1 MTAPAGGGV
10 HTASGLKGLDDLS
23 PPDRPS
29 GPVEP
34 VAGQRPSGG
43 LLAAVPGPAVD
54 SPDSKNAPDDARPA
68 APSALELRLRAL
80 MAAARYH
87 GMELD
92 REDLRVP
99 EGEMPSPAVLVDW
112 VRAGGLWARAVRM
125 RWSNLIGLKAGGPI
139 VLLLNDGTAALM
151 VRPDPARGV
160 VWLRDPLA
168 TGDDQAVAV
177 DELRLSQVWGG
188 EAILV
193 RRERGVTFDDE
204 PFTFAW
210 LARMVWVEK
219 LVLRDVVIGSIVLS
233 ILAIAPPMLVM
244 VVIDRVVTYQSM
256 STLTL
261 IALFLV
267 AAALYETYLGFIR
280 RKLIQV
286 VATRLDTKLALH
298 IFRRLL
304 GLPIDYFERTQTG
317 AVLYQLGQISKVR
330 DFLTGRLLTTLLD
343 FVTLIVMVPV
353 LFWINVPLTWMVI
366 GSAGCIALIIVIFLP
381 AVRSAFGRWVEAEV
395 AKNNIL
401 VETVHGIRTV
411 KSLALEPQQREI
423 WDERVAA
430 ASGRKQALGDISN
443 WPQTLVVPFENFMNR
458 GVLLVGAYLVLEG
471 GMMTSVGSLLA
482 FMMLSG
488 RVAQPLVSMARLVE
502 DLEETRSAVALAAGV
517 LNNRPETNNPGA
529 GLRPRFAGAI
539 TFTGVDFT
547 YPGSRNAAL
556 NEISFDVPA
565 GTMLGLVGRSGSGKS
580 TITRLL
586 QGINREYEGA
596 IKIDGTDLREIN
608 LAHLRRSFGVVLQD
622 NFLFRGTI
630 RENLLAGRP
639 GLTITDAVRA
649 ARLAGAEEFIER
661 LPQGYETQIEEGS
674 PNLSGGQRQR
684 LAIARALISDP
695 RLLILDEATS
705 ALDPESEAL
714 VNANIQRI
722 AHGRS
727 MLIVSHRLS
736 SLVDCHQILVLDQG
750 RVVDIGPHKDLLE
763 RCSVYRLLWLQQHR
777 HLENAGKPAT
787 PKPVLAQG
795 D

>member
-1 MTAPAGGGV
+1 MQR
-10 HTASGLKGLDDLS
+10 ASS
-23 PPDRPS
+23 AS
-29 GPVEP
+29 
-34 VAGQRPSGG
+34 
-43 LLAAVPGPAVD
+43 LAAVP
-54 SPDSKNAPDDARPA
+54 APDPAAAGSGEGAAPA
-68 APSALELRLRAL
+68 APSPLEVRLLALV
-80 MAAARYH
+80 AAARFH
-87 GMELD
+87 GIELD

-99 EGEMPSPAVLVDW
+99 EDEAPAPAVLVGW
-112 VRAGGLWARAVRM
+112 MQAAGLWARAVRM
-125 RWSNLIGLKAGGPI
+125 RWRSLLAIKAGGPV
-139 VLLLNDGTAALM
+139 VLLLNDGSAALM
-151 VRPDPARGV
+151 VRADPARNV
-160 VWLRDPLA
+160 VWLRDP
-168 TGDDQAVAV
+168 QAVNDEQVVAV
-177 DELRLSQVWGG
+177 DELRLSRVWGG
-188 EAILV
+188 EAVLV
-193 RRERGVTFDDE
+193 RRERGVTFEDE

-210 LARMVWVEK
+210 LGRMVWLEK
-219 LVLRDVVIGSIVLS
+219 VVLRDVVLGSIVLS

-244 VVIDRVVTYQSM
+244 VVLDKVITYQSM

-267 AAALYETYLGFIR
+267 AAAFYEAYLGYIR
-280 RKLIQV
+280 RRLIQI
-286 VATRLDTKLALH
+286 VATRLDAKLGLH

-304 GLPIDYFERTQTG
+304 GLPIDYFERNQTG
-317 AVLYQLGQISKVR
+317 AILFKLGQISKVR
-330 DFLTGRLLTTLLD
+330 DFMTGRLLTTMLD
-343 FVTLIVMVPV
+343 FVTLAVMVPV

-366 GSAGCIALIIVIFLP
+366 GAAGCVALIIVAFMP
-381 AVRSAFGRWVEAEV
+381 AVRAAFGRWLDAEV
-395 AKNNIL
+395 ARNNIM

-423 WDERVAA
+423 WDQRVAE
-430 ASGRKQALGDISN
+430 ASSRKQALGDISN
-443 WPQTLVVPFENFMNR
+443 WPQTLVVPFETFMTR
-458 GVLLVGAYLVLEG
+458 GVLMVGAYMALQGDLT
-471 GMMTSVGSLLA
+471 TSVGALFA

-488 RVAQPLVSMARLVE
+488 RVSQPLVSMARLVE
-502 DLEETRSAVALAAGV
+502 DLEETRMAVGLAASV
-517 LNNRPETNNPGA
+517 LNNRPETSNPGA
-529 GLRPRFAGAI
+529 GLRPRFEGAI
-539 TFTGVDFT
+539 SFKGVDFT
-547 YPGSRNAAL
+547 YPGSRNPAL
-556 NEISFDVPA
+556 VDISFEVPA

-586 QGINREYEGA
+586 QGINREYEGS
-596 IKIDGTDLREIN
+596 IKIDTTDLREIN

-674 PNLSGGQRQR
+674 PNLSGGQKQR
-684 LAIARALISDP
+684 LAIARALIHDP

-714 VNANIQRI
+714 VNANIHRI

-750 RVVDIGPHKDLLE
+750 RMVDIGPHKELLE
-763 RCSVYRLLWLQQHR
+763 RCSVYRQLWLQQHR
-777 HLENAGKPAT
+777 HMEGMGKPAS

>member
-1 MTAPAGGGV
+1 LSSPERPSGAFESEGGQRAAGGG
-10 HTASGLKGLDDLS
+10 LS
-23 PPDRPS
+23 
-29 GPVEP
+29 
-34 VAGQRPSGG
+34 
-43 LLAAVPGPAVD
+43 AVPKPAPGGAQD
-54 SPDSKNAPDDARPA
+54 RDGA
-68 APSALELRLRAL
+68 APPPSPLELRLRAL
-80 MAAARYH
+80 AAAARYH
-87 GMELD
+87 GGELERD
-92 REDLRVP
+92 DLRVP
-99 EGEMPSPAVLVDW
+99 EGEIPSPAVLVDW
-112 VRAGGLWARAVRM
+112 VRGSGLWARAVRL
-125 RWSNLIGLKAGGPI
+125 RWRNLVGMTAGGPI

-151 VRPDPARGV
+151 VRADAARNV

-168 TGDDQAVAV
+168 TSDDQLVAV

-188 EAILV
+188 EVILV

-204 PFTFAW
+204 PFSFAW

-219 LVLRDVVIGSIVLS
+219 VILRDVVLGSIVLS
-233 ILAIAPPMLVM
+233 VLAIAPPILVM
-244 VVIDRVVTYQSM
+244 VVIDKVVTYQSM

-267 AAALYETYLGFIR
+267 AAAAYETYLGWIR
-280 RKLIQV
+280 RRLINV
-286 VATRLDTKLALH
+286 VATRLDTKLSLH
-298 IFRRLL
+298 VFRRLL

-317 AVLYQLGQISKVR
+317 AILYQIGQISKVR
-330 DFLTGRLLTTLLD
+330 DFLTGRLLSTLLD
-343 FVTLIVMVPV
+343 FVTLLVMVPV

-366 GSAGCIALIIVIFLP
+366 ASAGMIALIIVIFLP
-381 AVRSAFGRWVEAEV
+381 AVRAAFGKWVEAEV
-395 AKNNIL
+395 ERNNIM

-411 KSLALEPQQREI
+411 KSLALEPQQRDI
-423 WDERVAA
+423 WDQRVAE
-430 ASGRKQALGDISN
+430 ASARKQAMGDISN

-458 GVLLVGAYLVLEG
+458 GVLLIGAWMAVEG
-471 GMMTSVGSLLA
+471 GLTVSLGSLMA

-488 RVAQPLVSMARLVE
+488 RVAQPLVSMAKLVE
-502 DLEETRSAVALAAGV
+502 DLEETRAAVGLAAMV
-517 LNNRPETNNPGA
+517 LNNRPETNNAGG
-529 GLRPRFAGAI
+529 GLRPRFEGAI
-539 TFTGVDFT
+539 SFRGVDFT
-547 YPGSRNAAL
+547 YPGSRNPAL
-556 NEISFDVPA
+556 EEISFEVPA

-630 RENLLAGRP
+630 RENLLAGRA

-684 LAIARALISDP
+684 LAIARALIHDP

-763 RCSVYRLLWLQQHR
+763 RCSVYRQLWLQQHR
-777 HLENAGKPAT
+777 HIEGMGKPAA
-787 PKPVLAQG
+787 PKPVLAPG